1 MAGTGHES
9 EGYNGL
15 TKTEPTLPTH
25 YYLDADHY
33 EKELRRVWYRNW
45 IYVCRADELEGP
57 RAYRVFDIGSQQVL
71 VVRDQEGQLQAF
83 HNTCRH
89 RGSAL
94 IQDEAGRLPGSMITC
109 PYHCWAYDLKGKLQR
124 LSGSSPPA
132 DFDKGDYSL
141 YDVGI
146 QQWNGFV
153 FVHLDPEN
161 AEPLEAGF
169 SDAHILDNWHLTD
182 LVVGH
187 SVRKVIECNWKVFWE
202 NFSEC
207 LHCPHVHPE
216 LSRTVPLY
224 KQYLMEVRDDPE
236 WEAHQEA
243 GDPLYKPGLAEGKES
258 WTTDGLACGAYFPDL
273 GPEEIERGHTYCE
286 SLPSA
291 FVVGHV
297 DYARAVRILPLG
309 PERTELQAQWLFRR
323 ETLAEPGFDARKVAA
338 FAERVIAE
346 DGAIAEIN
354 QKGLRSIRHERG
366 ALMAE
371 EYAVR
376 DFHAWLNRQLD

>member
-1 MAGTGHES
+1 
-9 EGYNGL
+9 
-15 TKTEPTLPTH
+15 
-25 YYLDADHY
+25 
-33 EKELRRVWYRNW
+33 
-45 IYVCRADELEGP
+45 
-57 RAYRVFDIGSQQVL
+57 
-71 VVRDQEGQLQAF
+71 
-83 HNTCRH
+83 
-89 RGSAL
+89 
-94 IQDEAGRLPGSMITC
+94 
-109 PYHCWAYDLKGKLQR
+109 
-124 LSGSSPPA
+124 
-132 DFDKGDYSL
+132 
-141 YDVGI
+141 
-146 QQWNGFV
+146 
-153 FVHLDPEN
+153 
-161 AEPLEAGF
+161 
-169 SDAHILDNWHLTD
+169 
-182 LVVGH
+182 
-187 SVRKVIECNWKVFWE
+187 
-202 NFSEC
+202 
-207 LHCPHVHPE
+207 
-216 LSRTVPLY
+216 
-224 KQYLMEVRDDPE
+224 MEVRDDPE